1 MGIRPVRG
9 RMCPGSE
16 EGETGMKKLG
26 VIGGLGPM
34 ATALFMQM
42 VTEMTEAEVDQEHI
56 EMLIHSCPHI
66 ADRTAYILDH
76 TKTDPKPEMIRVGQG
91 LAAQG
96 AELIAIPCITANYFY
111 TELEEGIHI
120 PIINAIKETHRYLT
134 ERGIRSV
141 GLMATSGTI
150 ECGLFQKEFLSSDC
164 SLVIPSPERQQ
175 EVMHLI
181 YKNVKANRPPQME
194 LFGRVSEEL
203 RAGGAEVILLGC
215 TELSVIREDHGIGG
229 GYLDVMQL
237 MAKCA
242 VEACG
247 RLKQEYQ
254 ELITGDR

>member
-150 ECGLFQKEFLSSDC
+150 ESGLFQK
-164 SLVIPSPERQQ
+164 ERQQ

>member
-1 MGIRPVRG
+1 
-9 RMCPGSE
+9 
-16 EGETGMKKLG
+16 MKKLG

-42 VTEMTEAEVDQEHI
+42 VTEMTDAEVDQEHI
-56 EMLIHSCPHI
+56 EMLIHSCPQI
-66 ADRTAYILDH
+66 PDRTSYILDH
-76 TKTDPKPEMIRVGQG
+76 AKADPKPEMIRVGQG

-96 AELIAIPCITANYFY
+96 ADLIAIPCITANYFY
-111 TELEEGIHI
+111 TELEEGIRI
-120 PIINAIKETHRYLT
+120 PIINAIQETHRYLT
-134 ERGIRSV
+134 ERNIHSV
-141 GLMATSGTI
+141 GLMATSGTV
-150 ECGLFQKEFLSSDC
+150 ESGLFQKEFLSPDSR
-164 SLVIPSPERQQ
+164 LIVPSKERQQ

-194 LFGRVSEEL
+194 LFERISEEL

-215 TELSVIREDHGIGG
+215 TELSVIREDYEIGS

-247 RLKQEYQ
+247 HLKKEYQ
-254 ELITGDR
+254 ELITRTR

>member
-1 MGIRPVRG
+1 
-9 RMCPGSE
+9 
-16 EGETGMKKLG
+16 MKKLG

-56 EMLIHSCPHI
+56 EMLIHSCPQI
-66 ADRTAYILDH
+66 PDRTSYILDH
-76 TKTDPKPEMIRVGQG
+76 TKADPRSEMIRVGQG
-91 LAAQG
+91 LVAQG
-96 AELIAIPCITANYFY
+96 AELIVIPCITANYFY
-111 TELEEGIHI
+111 TELEEGIRI
-120 PIINAIKETHRYLT
+120 PIINAIQETHRYLT
-134 ERGIRSV
+134 ERNIHSV

-150 ECGLFQKEFLSSDC
+150 ESGLFQKEFT
-164 SLVIPSPERQQ
+164 SLNSCLVLPSRERQQ

-181 YKNVKANRPPQME
+181 YKNVKANRPPKME
-194 LFGRVSEEL
+194 LFQRVSEEL
-203 RAGGAEVILLGC
+203 RSGGAEVILLGC
-215 TELSVIREDHGIGG
+215 TELSVIREDYEIGG

-247 RLKQEYQ
+247 HLKKEYQ

>member
-1 MGIRPVRG
+1 
-9 RMCPGSE
+9 
-16 EGETGMKKLG
+16 MKKLG

-42 VTEMTEAEVDQEHI
+42 VTEMTDAEVDQEHI
-56 EMLIHSCPHI
+56 EMLIHSCPQI
-66 ADRTAYILDH
+66 PDRTSYILDH
-76 TKTDPKPEMIRVGQG
+76 AKADPKPEMIRVGQG

-96 AELIAIPCITANYFY
+96 ADLIAIPCITANYFY
-111 TELEEGIHI
+111 TELEEGIRI
-120 PIINAIKETHRYLT
+120 PIINAIQETHRYLT
-134 ERGIRSV
+134 ERNIHSV
-141 GLMATSGTI
+141 GLMATSGTV
-150 ECGLFQKEFLSSDC
+150 ESGLFQKEFLSPDSR
-164 SLVIPSPERQQ
+164 LIVPSKERQR

-194 LFGRVSEEL
+194 LFERISEEL

-215 TELSVIREDHGIGG
+215 TELSVIREDYEIGS

-247 RLKQEYQ
+247 HLKKEYQ
-254 ELITGDR
+254 ELITRTR